1 MCRLAIHPNRNCFA
15 DRPDSAGSALMKA
28 LALLIV
34 LSVCSASATAGIAS
48 ASCEKRTRWAFPA
61 CVSTPAYPDPGAP
74 KHDPD
79 GPHSEAYGDY
89 DGDGKMDAALLLRP
103 ASGEGRHAIS
113 VCLSRKPDGAPE
125 LIRDAYTAGP
135 VSTTPKDRR
144 HYDYNTGT
152 HGLYELDGV
161 GSYCCECCGATYI
174 LRKGR
179 FVEIIDSD

>member
-15 DRPDSAGSALMKA
+15 DRPDSAGSALMKT

-61 CVSTPAYPDPGAP
+61 CVSTPGYPDPGAP

-79 GPHSEAYGDY
+79 GPHSETYGDY

-113 VCLSRKPDGAPE
+113 SLSLQKAGWSAGADSKRIHRRASFDDPQGSQA
-125 LIRDAYTAGP
+125 LRLQHRDSWL
-135 VSTTPKDRR
+135 V
-144 HYDYNTGT
+144 
-152 HGLYELDGV
+152 
-161 GSYCCECCGATYI
+161 
-174 LRKGR
+174 
-179 FVEIIDSD
+179 